1 MERSDLHRVAAPLT
15 NYSGSFVSRDL
26 RVAKF
31 VGVQKSDV
39 SVPKAGTNVG
49 ALFGLCVPHADFLW
63 LNSKSNG
70 SSGLK
75 I

>member
-15 NYSGSFVSRDL
+15 NYFGSIVSRDL

-39 SVPKAGTNVG
+39 SVPKAGTDVG
-49 ALFGLCVPHADFLW
+49 ALFGLHEPRVDFLR
-63 LNSKSNG
+63 LNQGFDFNLG
-70 SSGLK
+70 
-75 I
+75 